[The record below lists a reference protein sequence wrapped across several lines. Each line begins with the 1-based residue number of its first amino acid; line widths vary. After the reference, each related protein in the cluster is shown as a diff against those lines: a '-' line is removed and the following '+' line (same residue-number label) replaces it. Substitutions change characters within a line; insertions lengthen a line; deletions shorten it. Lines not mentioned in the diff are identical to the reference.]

1 MIEGKQ
7 IIGFEIKAGGDVLWQ
22 ATNPATGEKIADFH
36 TATASEIEEA
46 ATKAYAA
53 FLIYRKKSGLE
64 KADFLDAIA
73 AEMTAISDEL
83 LTMCMAETALL
94 HANLTIE
101 LNRTI
106 NQLKMFG
113 NLLREGSWLDA
124 RIETADPT
132 RTPRPKPDVRFMH
145 IALGPVLVFGSSN
158 FPFAFSTAGGDTA
171 AALAAGCPV
180 IVKAHPAHPAT
191 GEMVAKAIQR
201 AALKA
206 GMPDG
211 VFSHLYDNGLDVA
224 KTLVVHPVIKA
235 VGFTGSY
242 RGGKA
247 IFDMAMQRDEP
258 IPVYAE
264 MGSSNPVFVLPEIA
278 KNEADNFAQG
288 FAASVTASVGQL
300 CTNPG
305 ILLYEKSKD
314 AEDFASKLQEHFQ
327 QTIGGVMLAPNISGA
342 YNTGV
347 QHRAAHPGVETL
359 SKGQTSEG
367 LNVGSPILFKTD
379 SSVFMADATL
389 AEEIFGPESI
399 VVEATSKDEILN
411 IARNLSGHLT
421 ATIHGT
427 PADLEAYKELIEI
440 LELKVGRI
448 IINGFPTGVDV
459 SSAMVHGGPFPATS
473 DSRATSV
480 GTASIFRFT
489 RPVAYQSM
497 PDALLPQELQ
507 NNNPLNI
514 WRRLNG
520 AVSQGRVD

>member
-7 IIGFEIKAGGDVLWQ
+7 IIGFELKAGGDVLWQ
-22 ATNPATGEKIADFH
+22 STNPATGEKIADFRS
-36 TATASEIEEA
+36 ATPAEIEEA
-46 ATKAYAA
+46 ATKAASA
-53 FLIYRKKSGLE
+53 FLVYRKKSGFE

-73 AEMTAISDEL
+73 GEMSAISDEL
-83 LTMCMAETALL
+83 LAICMAETALL
-94 HANLTIE
+94 KVNLTIE

-124 RIETADPT
+124 RIETAEPE
-132 RTPRPKPDVRFMH
+132 RLPRPKPDVRFMH
-145 IALGPVLVFGSSN
+145 IGLGPVLVFGSSN

-171 AALAAGCPV
+171 SALAAGCPV

-191 GEMVAKAIQR
+191 GHMVAQAILR
-201 AALKA
+201 AAQKT
-206 GMPDG
+206 GVPDG
-211 VFSHLYDNGLDVA
+211 VFSHLFDNGLSVA
-224 KTLVVHPVIKA
+224 QALVVHPAIKA
-235 VGFTGSY
+235 VGFTGSTK
-242 RGGKA
+242 GGKA
-247 IFDMAMQRDEP
+247 LYDMAVRRDEP

-278 KNEADNFAQG
+278 KNEAENFAKG
-288 FAASVTASVGQL
+288 FASSVSVSVGQL

-305 ILLYEKSKD
+305 ILLYEKSQ
-314 AEDFASKLQEHFQ
+314 ASEGFTNKLQQEFQ
-327 QTIGGVMLAPNISGA
+327 QTVGGVMLAPNIANA

-347 QHRAAHPGVETL
+347 EHRAAHPGVEVI
-359 SKGQTSEG
+359 SKGQTTEG
-367 LNVGSPILFKTD
+367 LNVGAPVLFKTD
-379 SSVFMADATL
+379 STAFMADATL

-399 VVEATSKDEILN
+399 VVEANSKEEIFN
-411 IARNLSGHLT
+411 IARNLHGHLT

-427 PADLEAYKELIEI
+427 PADLEAYRELIDI

-480 GTASIFRFT
+480 GTAAIFRFT
-489 RPVAYQSM
+489 RPVAYQNM
-497 PDALLPQELQ
+497 PDALLPEELQ
-507 NNNPLNI
+507 NANPLNI
-514 WRRLNG
+514 WRRING
-520 AVSQGRVD
+520 AMDQGKVE

>member
-22 ATNPATGEKIADFH
+22 STNPATGEKIADFR
-36 TATASEIEEA
+36 TASAAEIA
-46 ATKAYAA
+46 AAAAKAAAA
-53 FLIYRKKSGLE
+53 FISYRKKSGFE

-73 AEMTAISDEL
+73 HEMTAIGDDL
-83 LTMCMAETALL
+83 LAMCMAETALL
-94 HANLTIE
+94 KANLTIE
-101 LNRTI
+101 LGRTI

-113 NLLREGSWLDA
+113 GLLREGSWLDA
-124 RIETADPT
+124 RIETEDPN
-132 RTPRPKPDVRFMH
+132 RTPRPKPDVRFMQ

-171 AALAAGCPV
+171 SALAAGCPV

-191 GEMVAKAIQR
+191 GEMVARAIQR
-201 AALKA
+201 AALKT

-211 VFSHLYDNGLDVA
+211 VFSHLYDNGLEVA
-224 KTLVVHPVIKA
+224 KALVVHPAIKA

-247 IFDMAMQRDEP
+247 IFDMAVKRDEP

-264 MGSSNPVFVLPEIA
+264 MGSSNPVFVLPGIA
-278 KNEADNFAQG
+278 KNQAENFAQG

-305 ILLYEKSKD
+305 ILLYEKSQE
-314 AEDFASKLQEHFQ
+314 AEGFAGKLQEHFQ
-327 QTIGGVMLAPNISGA
+327 QTVGGVMLAPNISGA

-367 LNVGSPILFKTD
+367 LNMGSPILFKTD

-399 VVEATSKDEILN
+399 VVEATSKDEILT

-427 PADLEAYKELIEI
+427 PADLEAYKELIDI

-489 RPVAYQSM
+489 RPVAYQNM
-497 PDALLPQELQ
+497 PDALLPHELQ
-507 NNNPLNI
+507 NSNPLNI
-514 WRRLNG
+514 WRRING
-520 AVSQGRVD
+520 AVSQGKVD